1 MSDSFTLELKIDEE
15 VVIECDGDSPW
26 IESCFS
32 AVHRL
37 DWLGFLKEDTVNAGI
52 ITLDHKFDFNLPS
65 EVWSEILRGSK
76 TCATS

>member
-1 MSDSFTLELKIDEE
+1 MNDSFTLKLKIDGG
-15 VVIECDGDSPW
+15 VVTECDGDSPW

-37 DWLGFLKEDTVNAGI
+37 DWLGFLKEDTVTAGI
-52 ITLDHKFDFNLPS
+52 ITLDHKFDFTLPS
-65 EVWSEILRGSK
+65 EVLSEILRDSK